1 MTKDEIRRNYETRM
15 TKQPIRHPGPIRH
28 SGFGFLSSFSIRIS
42 SFLWASSLVIQRLV
56 QIRLTGALRE
66 LGITILALH
75 LGVALFGAASS
86 EARAAELYREPY
98 RPQLHFTPGR
108 NWMNDPNG
116 CFTVFIQGR
125 FKNP

>member
-1 MTKDEIRRNYETRM
+1 MC
-15 TKQPIRHPGPIRH
+15 
-28 SGFGFLSSFSIRIS
+28 
-42 SFLWASSLVIQRLV
+42 
-56 QIRLTGALRE
+56 E
-66 LGITILALH
+66 LGITILAWH
-75 LGVALFGAASS
+75 VAVALFGAASS
-86 EARAAELYREPY
+86 ECRATELYREPY